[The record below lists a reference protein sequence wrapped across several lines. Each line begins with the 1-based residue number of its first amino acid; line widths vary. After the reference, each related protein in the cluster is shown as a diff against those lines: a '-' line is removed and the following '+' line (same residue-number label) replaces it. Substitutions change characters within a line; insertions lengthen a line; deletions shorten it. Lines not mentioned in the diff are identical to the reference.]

1 MGVLWHFWTS
11 TGTMAIFNRCCCFK
25 LKTGCLI
32 LGILGILIS
41 LVEIGIAIHGFV
53 VLGVARDQELIQYV
67 NELKDIDLYDQPDEV
82 SNLVDELQEVVKQL
96 KSELGIEDLELFYKV
111 TLARCIVNLLLNLT
125 SLVTNGLLIY
135 GIRQAKYK
143 FILPTLV
150 WNPISVGIEIIDIIT
165 LPSLFNIDYIS
176 IIIGMSVYTLIS
188 LLCWLCVFSH
198 WQQVKV
204 MVGLRREWNSESENV
219 TNHTIY
225 DTL

>member
-53 VLGVARDQELIQYV
+53 VLGVARDQELIKYV

-125 SLVTNGLLIY
+125 SLVTNVLLIY

-150 WNPISVGIEIIDIIT
+150 WNPISVGIEIID
-165 LPSLFNIDYIS
+165 IS

-204 MVGLRREWNSESENV
+204 MVG
-219 TNHTIY
+219 
-225 DTL
+225 